1 LQYKFKEVKKQISKL
16 KIEHKNIWNIETTL
30 CAYKK
35 FKKGKRYIG
44 YYIDRQRK
52 EIEKMQHNV
61 SDGVDWSVLWQFRN
75 ETYNKK
81 WLKEL

>member
-1 LQYKFKEVKKQISKL
+1 
-16 KIEHKNIWNIETTL
+16 
-30 CAYKK
+30 
-35 FKKGKRYIG
+35 
-44 YYIDRQRK
+44 
-52 EIEKMQHNV
+52 MQHNV